1 MFFFL
6 GFQMVPKRSQKS
18 EAEDVEGLT
27 LAGQLR
33 LSDAYTDLDSSIIG
47 HVTTHM
53 EVRIMNSRPAQ

>member
-1 MFFFL
+1 
-6 GFQMVPKRSQKS
+6 MVPKRSQKS